1 MAGADATHLID
12 EAYWDELDSY
22 NASLLVCLPKKRC
35 GQLEDGTDFYDA
47 EATRPLALVNTDN
60 RLVAAAA
67 RHRWE
72 HVLGEYVHA
81 H

>member
-22 NASLLVCLPKKRC
+22 NASLLVCLPKKRS
-35 GQLEDGTDFYDA
+35 GQLDDGTDFYDA

-67 RHRWE
+67 KHRWE